1 MADRAARLRL
11 RSIAKVAQY
20 RLHSMAGHRSE
31 SWVKVKV
38 RGTFRRKVAA
48 RDSKVSD
55 SALRRH
61 LRARAHMRGV
71 DLSIGHRP
79 PAHLRVKQEAREK
92 EGRALMVSPVGSHHQ
107 EAERPLLAVQP
118 EAEHLRREPSA
129 ARSSHNM
136 ERNNQRKERPGQ
148 GHNNSGVI
156 CDSGSGSKNS
166 GAVFFATRKLF
177 PKLFSPSLKCRIQA
191 KKTQCEI
198 TATFWSAALLR
209 RCSRKIRNR
218 KRVVF

>member
-31 SWVKVKV
+31 SWVKVQV

-61 LRARAHMRGV
+61 QRARAHMSGV
-71 DLSIGHRP
+71 DPSIGHRP
-79 PAHLRVKQEAREK
+79 PAHLRVKRAAREK
-92 EGRALMVSPVGSHHQ
+92 QGRALMVNPAGRSHQ
-107 EAERPLLAVQP
+107 EAEHLLLAVQP

-148 GHNNSGVI
+148 GRNNSGVI
-156 CDSGSGSKNS
+156 CDSGSGRKNS
-166 GAVFFATRKLF
+166 GAVL
-177 PKLFSPSLKCRIQA
+177 LKRR
-191 KKTQCEI
+191 
-198 TATFWSAALLR
+198 LL
-209 RCSRKIRNR
+209 
-218 KRVVF
+218 